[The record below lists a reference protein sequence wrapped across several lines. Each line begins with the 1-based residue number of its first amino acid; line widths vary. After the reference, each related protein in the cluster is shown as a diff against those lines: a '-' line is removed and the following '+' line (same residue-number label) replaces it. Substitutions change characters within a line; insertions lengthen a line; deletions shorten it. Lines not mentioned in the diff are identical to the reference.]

1 MSQPVISAIVV
12 LDLSGMGSRN
22 VEILTSAKDKTHVV
36 TKPIV
41 QTLKEATHVH
51 VFRDTLEMPEL
62 DATIMMSA
70 WRTYAGQELFVI
82 ILKAVID
89 VAVHLVMSETHILP
103 DVLTLTNAHTAILQ
117 FVECELTATIFL
129 VRTSAVVR

>member
-1 MSQPVISAIVV
+1 
-12 LDLSGMGSRN
+12 
-22 VEILTSAKDKTHVV
+22 
-36 TKPIV
+36 
-41 QTLKEATHVH
+41 
-51 VFRDTLEMPEL
+51 
-62 DATIMMSA
+62 MMSA